1 MNTVLRLIMTF
12 SSISFFLIVY
22 LVHNKIDF
30 IPAISE
36 EIKISFIIYLLYI
49 FIPFIL
55 GFVSIFISKLLST
68 SEIRKVTSIET
79 ANNDFLAN
87 YLALFFVALS
97 IDDLTTFWIVLGM
110 TTLFTFF
117 SRVSYFNPVFL
128 VFGFNFYY
136 VHTGENVKI
145 MLISKRKLRSSN
157 EFYSMQVRRINDYT
171 FMET

>member
-1 MNTVLRLIMTF
+1 MNTFLRLIMTF
-12 SSISFFLIVY
+12 SSISFFLIIY

-30 IPAISE
+30 IPIISE
-36 EIKISFIIYLLYI
+36 KFKFSFIIYFFYI
-49 FIPFIL
+49 FIPFVL
-55 GFVSIFISKLLST
+55 GFFSILISKLLSY
-68 SEIRKVTSIET
+68 SEIKKVNSIET

-87 YLALFFVALS
+87 YLAFFFVALS

-136 VHTGENVKI
+136 VRTSENVKI
-145 MLISKRKLRSSN
+145 MLISKQKLRN
-157 EFYSMQVRRINDYT
+157 PDEFSSMQVRRINDYT

>member
-1 MNTVLRLIMTF
+1 MNTVLRLTMTF
-12 SSISFFLIVY
+12 SSISFFLIIY

-30 IPAISE
+30 IPIISE
-36 EIKISFIIYLLYI
+36 KLKFSFIIYFFYI
-49 FIPFIL
+49 FIPFVL
-55 GFVSIFISKLLST
+55 GFFSILISKLLSY
-68 SEIRKVTSIET
+68 SEIKKVNSIET

-87 YLALFFVALS
+87 YLAFFFVALS
-97 IDDLTTFWIVLGM
+97 IDDLLTFWIVIGI

-136 VHTGENVKI
+136 VQTGENVKI
-145 MLISKRKLRSSN
+145 MLISKQKLRN
-157 EFYSMQVRRINDYT
+157 PDEFSSMQVRRINEYT

>member
-12 SSISFFLIVY
+12 SSISFFLIIY

-30 IPAISE
+30 VPIIAE
-36 EIKISFIIYLLYI
+36 KFKLSFIIYLLYV

-55 GFVSIFISKLLST
+55 GFVSICISTLLSS
-68 SEIRKVTSIET
+68 SEIRKATSIET

-87 YLALFFVALS
+87 YLAFFFVALS
-97 IDDLTTFWIVLGM
+97 INDMTTFWIVLIM

-117 SRVSYFNPVFL
+117 SRVSYFNPALL

-136 VHTGENVKI
+136 VQTDENVKI
-145 MLISKRKLRSSN
+145 MLISKRKLRSPDTFS
-157 EFYSMQVRRINDYT
+157 SMKVRRINDYT
-171 FMET
+171 YMET

>member
-1 MNTVLRLIMTF
+1 MNTLLRLFMTF
-12 SSISFFLIVY
+12 SSISFFLIIF
-22 LVHNKIDF
+22 LVHKKIDL
-30 IPAISE
+30 IPIITE
-36 EIKISFIIYLLYI
+36 KFKIFFIIYLLYI

-55 GFVSIFISKLLST
+55 SCVSIFISKLLST

-87 YLALFFVALS
+87 YLAFFFVALS

-117 SRVSYFNPVFL
+117 SRVSYFNPGLL

-136 VHTGENVKI
+136 VQTDENVKI
-145 MLISKRKLRSSN
+145 MLISKRKLRSPDTFSP
-157 EFYSMQVRRINDYT
+157 MKVRRINDYT
-171 FMET
+171 FMEV